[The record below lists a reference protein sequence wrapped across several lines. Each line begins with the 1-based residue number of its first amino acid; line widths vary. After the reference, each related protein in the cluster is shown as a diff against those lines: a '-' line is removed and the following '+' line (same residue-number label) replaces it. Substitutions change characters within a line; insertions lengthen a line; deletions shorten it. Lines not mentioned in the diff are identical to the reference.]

1 MKIKKNKKI
10 LKKMQ
15 RELGEEA
22 ANLYQLFCEL
32 ADDKGQIKFEGT
44 EDEVIREIQDLY
56 AARFGGDRG
65 A

>member
-1 MKIKKNKKI
+1 MKIKKNKKM
-10 LKKMQ
+10 LKKMR

-22 ANLYQLFCEL
+22 VNVYQLLCEL
-32 ADDKGQIKFEGT
+32 ADENGENKFEGT
-44 EDEVIREIQDLY
+44 EDEVIKELQDLY